1 MKKALV
7 SFLGI
12 AMLVTGM
19 LVSPAFLFAAGE
31 EETMSSAELTEPGV
45 FPVQPGITLQAGWNS
60 GRWGSAEE
68 NLWAQSWAEPTGVTL
83 EFVEMENEEKIT
95 IVFSADDY
103 PDLMLGTAGLEKNL
117 IARLLQE
124 GVVADLRPYLFQG
137 YTPNLDQIFTEK
149 PESLAYMLNPEG
161 KLSNLARFQFQ
172 ESHYLEQN
180 YMINRKWLDA
190 LGLDVPTTT
199 DELRDVLIAFRDN
212 DANGNGDAG
221 DELPFG
227 YMATDGYAQHLR
239 SMYGIWGMPTKNGI
253 AITDGTAYFAP
264 ITDAYREMVTYFA
277 DLYSEG
283 LIDPESFTQSRA
295 DFDAKVDDP
304 AGNVYGFIIAVRG
317 YQGTDGRAE
326 FESIPPFR
334 APGHEPEI
342 WVHPGRLAIKHVW
355 FMTDVNPY
363 PEHTM
368 AWVDRF
374 YTLEN
379 SVQSMFG
386 IAPEGVK
393 LIDGVWTPQEIPAER
408 RQKISTVGAIPA
420 LFRAEDYG
428 VRLAMDASSQLLY
441 DAYYA
446 HYIDYKAAEQ
456 WVRPEFTDSEQTEVN
471 ELRTDIN
478 TLWQSNEARWIT
490 GAGDIDR
497 EWDEYVEQMKAM
509 KIDRYVELHQA
520 AHTRFASEIGD
531 RR

>member
-7 SFLGI
+7 SIPGI
-12 AMLVTGM
+12 AMLVVGM
-19 LVSPAFLFAAGE
+19 LMTPAFLFAAGE
-31 EETMSSAELTEPGV
+31 EESMSSGELTEPGV

-60 GRWGSAEE
+60 GRWGSADE
-68 NLWAQSWAEPTGVTL
+68 NLWAQQWEADTNVTL
-83 EFVEMENEEKIT
+83 EFVEMENVEKIT
-95 IVFSADDY
+95 IAFSADDY

-124 GVVADLRPYLFQG
+124 GVALDLRPYLFQG

-212 DANGNGDAG
+212 DPNGNGDTD

-264 ITDAYREMVTYFA
+264 ITDAYRDMITYFA
-277 DLYSEG
+277 GLYSEG

-326 FESIPPFR
+326 FESVPPFR
-334 APGHEPEI
+334 APGYEPEI

-368 AWVDRF
+368 AWVDRL

-408 RQKISTVGAIPA
+408 RQSISTVGAIPA

-428 VRLAMDASSQLLY
+428 ARLAMDASSQLLY
-441 DAYYA
+441 DNYYA

-456 WVRPEFTDSEQTEVN
+456 WVRPEFTDAEQTEVN

-490 GAGDIDR
+490 GTGDIDK

-520 AHTRFASEIGD
+520 AHTRFADEIGD
-531 RR
+531 YR